1 MFIKTENG
9 SRLERKRPDPVES
22 VIPTYLKAM
31 KLTSAM
37 NTRRIFKAWE
47 EASGAGKWTLKQFF
61 RSGTLYVTLSSSVL
75 RSRLGYETDVLV
87 EKINAILRAD
97 PLFTKSD
104 KFVGMVE
111 KIVLK

>member
-1 MFIKTENG
+1 MFIKTDG
-9 SRLERKRPDPVES
+9 GVRLEKKRPDPVES
-22 VIPTYLKAM
+22 VIPVYLKAM
-31 KLTSAM
+31 RLTSGM

-61 RSGTLYVTLSSSVL
+61 RKGTLYVTLSSSVL